1 MTMCVATS
9 TTFYY
14 LKTLTNLRNFIA
26 KYTNFTVPTSILLY
40 TVTNFNNCKKF
51 YSKINYNVYILQ
63 R

>member
-9 TTFYY
+9 TIFYY

-26 KYTNFTVPTSILLY
+26 KYTNFIVPTSILLY

-51 YSKINYNVYILQ
+51 YSKINNNVYILQ

>member
-9 TTFYY
+9 TIFYY

-26 KYTNFTVPTSILLY
+26 KYTNFTVPTRILLY

-51 YSKINYNVYILQ
+51 YSKINNNVYILQ